1 MGHVLGIEIVAF
13 EGDVGIGGG
22 EQSKATTKFQS
33 TLTVRPAMSLGV
45 ENDADRVLPDCCN
58 TAARRRVCCCC
69 RAQHSAKRAAGP
81 RAGAL
86 QGISAG
92 SLHAAESV
100 RRAAF

>member
-1 MGHVLGIEIVAF
+1 
-13 EGDVGIGGG
+13 
-22 EQSKATTKFQS
+22 
-33 TLTVRPAMSLGV
+33 MSLGV

-100 RRAAF
+100 RRAAFWDTEVRSGLPKPLVAAFEAARARSKRCW